1 MFEYFVIIDDL
12 VCIGLGAN
20 NYRLTLKPEIN

>member
-20 NYRLTLKPEIN
+20 YRLTLKPEIN

>member
-12 VCIGLGAN
+12 VCVGLGA